1 MSYSQQKNNR
11 YGRWVIISIV
21 AILAIGAYLLLGF
34 SENETTDNDTATT
47 TTANDLINISAPQ
60 PGDAISSPLS
70 VSGEARG
77 MWYFEASF
85 PVEIVDNAGNTLG
98 ISPAQAQDD
107 WMTENFVPFT
117 GEVAFD
123 INDAETASGHV
134 IFRRSNPSGL
144 TENDAALEIPVT
156 FSESENTGTTNV
168 RVFWNDDAAAIAG
181 DCSVMQGFE
190 REIRETPAVGQA
202 SITALLEGPTA
213 AEEAEGFSSSIPKE
227 VTLNSLRIES
237 GTAYA
242 DFSSELNQVAG
253 SCRVLAITTQI
264 QETLQQFPTVDSVKI
279 SVDGESEG
287 VLQP

>member
-11 YGRWVIISIV
+11 YGRWVIISII

-98 ISPAQAQDD
+98 ISPAQTQED

-117 GEVAFD
+117 GEVEFD
-123 INDAETASGHV
+123 INDAETADGRV

-156 FSESENTGTTNV
+156 FSESENTGTANV

-181 DCSVMQGFE
+181 DCSVVQGFE

-213 AEEAEGFSSSIPKE
+213 GEEAEGFSSSIPKE